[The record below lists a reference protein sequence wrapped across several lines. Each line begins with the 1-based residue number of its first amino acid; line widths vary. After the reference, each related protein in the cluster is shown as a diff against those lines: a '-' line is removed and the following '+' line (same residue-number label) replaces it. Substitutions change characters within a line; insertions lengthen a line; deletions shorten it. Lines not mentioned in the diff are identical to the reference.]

1 MPAAHDTGME
11 NPSKNDGLR
20 KHYHFV
26 TGRLAEHSLRQVV
39 EDVARQVGFDYS
51 IGVMPITVAALIT
64 PKWLKRHLDV
74 PTQASAVILPGYCS
88 RGLAEI
94 DAMVDVPVECGPK
107 DLSDL
112 PNFFS
117 LSSKKRSLNDFDI
130 EIIAE
135 INHAPSRSHSE
146 LLALAS
152 GYAAHGADIID
163 LGCNP
168 EQRWNG
174 IAQVV
179 PMLRDLGLR
188 VSIDT
193 LDPDEASQAC
203 AAGAE
208 LVLSVNRSNREMAV
222 DWGTEVVV
230 IPDTPDAIETMYD
243 TIEFLSQHNVPMR
256 LDPILEPIGFG
267 FAASL
272 QRYMETRRRYPD
284 LAMMMGIGNLSEL
297 TDVDSAGVNFLLLGI
312 CQELGIQSVLTTQ
325 VINWARSSVA
335 ECDLAR
341 RIVFAA
347 YRDRIPPKNL
357 SDALVMLRDPRLST
371 LPPEHTKQLA
381 RNIKDNNFRLFAD
394 TEAIELVSRDLHL
407 RGSDPFEIFEE
418 LLTMPLGENIDAS
431 HAFYLGFEMCKAMT
445 ANTLG
450 KRYEQDEA
458 LRWGHLTQEEKH
470 HRLSGKRRQKKS
482 TD

>member
-1 MPAAHDTGME
+1 ME
-11 NPSKNDGLR
+11 NASKNDGLGC
-20 KHYHFV
+20 HYHFI

-39 EDVARQVGFDYS
+39 ESVAARVGFEYS

-64 PKWLKRHLDV
+64 PKWLARHLDV
-74 PTQASAVILPGYCS
+74 PAQATAVILPGYCV

-94 DAMVDVPVECGPK
+94 DAMLDVPVQCGPK

-117 LSSKKRSLNDFDI
+117 LSNKKRSLNDFDI
-130 EIIAE
+130 EIVAE
-135 INHAPSRSHSE
+135 INHAPSRQIDE

-152 GYAAHGADIID
+152 GYAACGADIID

-168 EQRWNG
+168 EQRWDG
-174 IAQVV
+174 IKQVV

-193 LDPDEASQAC
+193 LDPIEAADAC

-230 IPDTPDAIETMYD
+230 IPDTPDAIETMDETAEYL
-243 TIEFLSQHNVPMR
+243 TQRNVPIR

-272 QRYMETRRRYPD
+272 NRYIETRRRHPD
-284 LAMMMGIGNLSEL
+284 AAMMMGIGNLSEL

-341 RIVFAA
+341 RMVYAA
-347 YRDRIPPKNL
+347 CKERIPPKNL
-357 SDALVMLRDPRLST
+357 SDALVMLRDPRLNE
-371 LPPEHTKQLA
+371 LPAGHTEQLA
-381 RNIKDNNFRLFAD
+381 DRIKDNNFRLFAQAD
-394 TEAIELVSRDLHL
+394 EIRLVSRDLHL
-407 RGSDPFEIFEE
+407 VGDDPFEIFEA
-418 LLTMPLGENIDAS
+418 LLATEQGEHVDAS
-431 HAFYLGFEMCKAMT
+431 HAFYLGFEMCKALT
-445 ANTLG
+445 AITLG
-450 KRYEQDEA
+450 KRYEQDES
-458 LRWGHLTQEEKH
+458 LRWGHLTRDEKH

-482 TD
+482 AD